1 MIPGAR
7 AAWTGLAVAWLAGC
21 AAWTSP
27 GLARYEV
34 VGDAIPAP
42 LAGLAGDAQ
51 RGRALVADRRR
62 SQCLLCHP
70 APLPDPHL
78 HGDLAPSLAGAGAR
92 WSAGQLRLRLVDP
105 QRLVPGSLM
114 PAYHRIDGLRRVDP
128 AWQGRPLLSA
138 QEIEDVVAWLVTLK
152 E

>member
-1 MIPGAR
+1 VRGRRGRVWRSHGWR
-7 AAWTGLAVAWLAGC
+7 AA
-21 AAWTSP
+21 
-27 GLARYEV
+27 R
-34 VGDAIPAP
+34 
-42 LAGLAGDAQ
+42 
-51 RGRALVADRRR
+51 RGRRRAWHATR
-62 SQCLLCHP
+62 WWATRFLRRCHP